1 MLPEGAQYAMCIC
14 RPYPGDPLTES
25 LKVAGTKVGVIAIDL
40 ATRRRLRLNGE
51 AERRPDAIYVTT
63 QQVYPNC
70 PKYIQARVQEI
81 GGAEPSSQGVTL
93 MQSRGLTDEQRCLV

>member
-1 MLPEGAQYAMCIC
+1 MLPEGAQYGRCIC

-63 QQVYPNC
+63 QQVYANC

-81 GGAEPSSQGVTL
+81 GGAGARPPGGRLIKSPGVQG
-93 MQSRGLTDEQRCLV
+93 Q